1 MENYTVCQ
9 LQRDMRYEGFLLI
22 RSAEKRK
29 DSKGNDYVD
38 MNLTDRTG
46 EINCKI
52 WNWDPEAETPEAGQ
66 PIKVRGTIQEY
77 NGRLQLRV
85 EKWRLCTEDDPV
97 DMNALVPCAPRKPED
112 MFKDIE
118 DAIEHFADEDLKK
131 LTRGM
136 LNLAG
141 DRLRWF
147 PAAQRMHHAERSG
160 LLHHTTDMLRLADA
174 MLNIYPWLNRDLLKA
189 GVIIHDLGKIDEM
202 KSDQTGNVTDY
213 TRDGQLLG
221 HLVRGITNLNKVA
234 EETGVTGDGA
244 YAAEPSRGKRIRKP
258 QAADV
263 SGSGGAALDRHY
275 GRSHEHHEER
285 DGQDSSRRIQ
295 RKDFQPGPE
304 SISSVIRRG
313 RRVIQNSEFRIQN
326 DNFIRMMEEDT
337 SVIRS
342 I

>member
-136 LNLAG
+136 LNLAS

-234 EETGVTGDGA
+234 EETGVTGECLILLEHMLLSHHGESEFGSPKPPMFPEAEALHWIDIMDARMNTMKSVTDKTPPGA
-244 YAAEPSRGKRIRKP
+244 FSEKIFS
-258 QAADV
+258 
-263 SGSGGAALDRHY
+263 LDRRVYHPLY
-275 GRSHEHHEER
+275 G
-285 DGQDSSRRIQ
+285 
-295 RKDFQPGPE
+295 
-304 SISSVIRRG
+304 
-313 RRVIQNSEFRIQN
+313 
-326 DNFIRMMEEDT
+326 EEDE
-337 SVIRS
+337 
-342 I
+342 

>member
-234 EETGVTGDGA
+234 EETGVTGECLVLLEHMLLSHHGESEFGSPKPPMFPEAEALHWIDIMDARMNTMKSVTDKTPPGA
-244 YAAEPSRGKRIRKP
+244 FSEKIFS
-258 QAADV
+258 
-263 SGSGGAALDRHY
+263 LDRRVYHPLY
-275 GRSHEHHEER
+275 G
-285 DGQDSSRRIQ
+285 
-295 RKDFQPGPE
+295 
-304 SISSVIRRG
+304 
-313 RRVIQNSEFRIQN
+313 
-326 DNFIRMMEEDT
+326 EEDE
-337 SVIRS
+337 
-342 I
+342 